1 MKIGNEKWKRLALKV
16 NLHYVVLTMLILLLV
31 FGMSIQSKYFFT
43 LANFDVLVNNYIMEA
58 IMALGMTMVII
69 SGGIDLSVAGVLPF
83 TAIIFAKMMTSGIN
97 IPLAMIISLLVA
109 MGIGF
114 INNELRSKLNLHPMV
129 VTLSTSLILKSLNLV
144 LTGGAVIAKFP
155 ASFQKIGMFK
165 PLGISVSCWIY
176 LILAVLFLYFSKN
189 NKKFIQVFFVGGN
202 CEAAKLSGMNTA
214 AVYRFVYVMS
224 AFLAG
229 LAGILST
236 TVYNSASFSF
246 GQGVELRVITAVA
259 VGGTSMTQ
267 GGIGS
272 IAGTMLGTL
281 FLAMVYNAFV
291 MSGMSTYYEN
301 VVTGGMLII
310 AVLLS
315 EGIRKIK
322 VMQTQEALK

>member
-1 MKIGNEKWKRLALKV
+1 MKSGKWKGLLLKV
-16 NLHYVVLTMLILLLV
+16 NLHYLVLAVLILVLV
-31 FGMSIQSKYFFT
+31 LGMSIKSKYFLT

-69 SGGIDLSVAGVLPF
+69 SGGIDLSIAGILPF
-83 TAIIFAKMMTSGIN
+83 TAIIFAKMMTSGMN

-129 VTLSTSLILKSLNLV
+129 VTLSTSLILKSINLV
-144 LTGGAVIAKFP
+144 LTGGTVIAKFP
-155 ASFQKIGMFK
+155 ASFKKIGMFK
-165 PLGISVSCWIY
+165 PLGITLSCWIY
-176 LILAVLFLYFSKN
+176 IILAVLFLYFSKN
-189 NKKFIQVFFVGGN
+189 NKRFIQVFFVGGN
-202 CEAAKLSGMNTA
+202 AEAAKLSGMNTE

-259 VGGTSMTQ
+259 IGGTSMTQ

-281 FLAMVYNAFV
+281 FLAIVYNAFV

-301 VVTGGMLII
+301 VVTGGMLIVAI
-310 AVLLS
+310 LLS

-322 VMQTQEALK
+322 LKQTQETLK

>member
-1 MKIGNEKWKRLALKV
+1 MKSGKWKGLLLKV
-16 NLHYVVLTMLILLLV
+16 NLHYVVLTVLILVLV
-31 FGMSIQSKYFFT
+31 LGMSIKSKYFLT

-69 SGGIDLSVAGVLPF
+69 SGGIDLSIAGILPF
-83 TAIIFAKMMTSGIN
+83 TAIIFAKMMTSGMN

-129 VTLSTSLILKSLNLV
+129 VTLSTSLILKSINLV
-144 LTGGAVIAKFP
+144 LTGGTVIAKFP
-155 ASFQKIGMFK
+155 ASFKKIGMFK
-165 PLGISVSCWIY
+165 PLGITLSCWIY
-176 LILAVLFLYFSKN
+176 IILAVLFLYFSKN
-189 NKKFIQVFFVGGN
+189 NKRFIQVFFVGGN
-202 CEAAKLSGMNTA
+202 AEAAKLSGMNTE

-259 VGGTSMTQ
+259 IGGTSMTQ

-281 FLAMVYNAFV
+281 FLAIVYNAFV

-301 VVTGGMLII
+301 VVTGGMLIVAI
-310 AVLLS
+310 LLS
-315 EGIRKIK
+315 EGIRKVK
-322 VMQTQEALK
+322 LKQTQETLN

>member
-1 MKIGNEKWKRLALKV
+1 MKSGKWKGLLLKV
-16 NLHYVVLTMLILLLV
+16 NLHYVVLTVLILVLV
-31 FGMSIQSKYFFT
+31 LGMSIKSKYFLT

-69 SGGIDLSVAGVLPF
+69 SGGIDLSIAGILPF
-83 TAIIFAKMMTSGIN
+83 TAIIFAKMMTSGMN

-129 VTLSTSLILKSLNLV
+129 VTLSTSLILKSINLV
-144 LTGGAVIAKFP
+144 LTGGTVIAKFP
-155 ASFQKIGMFK
+155 AFFKKIGMFK
-165 PLGISVSCWIY
+165 PLGITLSCWIY
-176 LILAVLFLYFSKN
+176 IILAVLFLYFSKN
-189 NKKFIQVFFVGGN
+189 NKRFIQVFFVGGN
-202 CEAAKLSGMNTA
+202 AEAAKLSGMNTE

-259 VGGTSMTQ
+259 IGGTSMTQ

-281 FLAMVYNAFV
+281 FLAIVYNAFV

-301 VVTGGMLII
+301 VVTGGMLIVAI
-310 AVLLS
+310 LLS
-315 EGIRKIK
+315 EGIRKVK
-322 VMQTQEALK
+322 LKQTQETLN

>member
-1 MKIGNEKWKRLALKV
+1 MKSGKWKGLLLKV
-16 NLHYVVLTMLILLLV
+16 NLHYVVLTVLILVLV
-31 FGMSIQSKYFFT
+31 SGMSIKSKYFLT

-69 SGGIDLSVAGVLPF
+69 SGGIDLSIAGILPF
-83 TAIIFAKMMTSGIN
+83 TAIIFAKMMTSGMN

-129 VTLSTSLILKSLNLV
+129 VTLSTSLILKSINLV
-144 LTGGAVIAKFP
+144 LTGGTVIAKFP
-155 ASFQKIGMFK
+155 ASFKKIGMFK
-165 PLGISVSCWIY
+165 PLGITLSCWIY
-176 LILAVLFLYFSKN
+176 IILAVLFLYFSKN
-189 NKKFIQVFFVGGN
+189 NKRFIQVFFVGGN
-202 CEAAKLSGMNTA
+202 AEAAKLSGMNTE

-259 VGGTSMTQ
+259 IGGTSMTQ

-281 FLAMVYNAFV
+281 FLAIVYNAFV

-301 VVTGGMLII
+301 VVTGGMLIVAI
-310 AVLLS
+310 LLS
-315 EGIRKIK
+315 EGIRKVK
-322 VMQTQEALK
+322 LKQTQETLN

>member
-1 MKIGNEKWKRLALKV
+1 MKIDVGKWKDLILKA
-16 NLHYVVLTMLILLLV
+16 NLHYVVLTVLIFVLV
-31 FGMSIQSKYFFT
+31 LGMSFQSKYFLTF
-43 LANFDVLVNNYIMEA
+43 ANFDVLVNNYIMEA

-83 TAIIFAKMMTSGIN
+83 TAIIFAKMITSGFN
-97 IPLAMIISLLVA
+97 IPLAVVISLLVA
-109 MGIGF
+109 MVIGF

-129 VTLSTSLILKSLNLV
+129 VTLSTMLILKSLNLV
-144 LTGGAVIAKFP
+144 LTGGTVIAKFP
-155 ASFQKIGMFK
+155 ASFQKIGAFK
-165 PLGISVSCWIY
+165 PLGMTLSCWIY
-176 LILAVLFLYFSKN
+176 LVLAVLFLYYTKN

-202 CEAAKLSGMNTA
+202 CEAAKLSGMKTV
-214 AVYRFVYVMS
+214 AVYRFVYILS

-259 VGGTSMTQ
+259 IGGTSMTQ

-281 FLAMVYNAFV
+281 FLALVYNAFV

-322 VMQTQEALK
+322 LNRTQEALK

>member
-1 MKIGNEKWKRLALKV
+1 MKSGKWKGLLLKV
-16 NLHYVVLTMLILLLV
+16 NLHYVVLTVLILVLV
-31 FGMSIQSKYFFT
+31 LGMSIKSKYFLT

-69 SGGIDLSVAGVLPF
+69 SGGIDLSIAGILPF
-83 TAIIFAKMMTSGIN
+83 TAIIFAKMMTSGMN

-129 VTLSTSLILKSLNLV
+129 VTLSTSLILKSINLV
-144 LTGGAVIAKFP
+144 LTGGTVIAKFP
-155 ASFQKIGMFK
+155 ASFKKIGMFK
-165 PLGISVSCWIY
+165 PLGITLSCWIY
-176 LILAVLFLYFSKN
+176 IILAVLFLYFSKN
-189 NKKFIQVFFVGGN
+189 NKRFIQVFFVGGN
-202 CEAAKLSGMNTA
+202 AEAAKLSGMNTE

-259 VGGTSMTQ
+259 IGGTSMTQ

-281 FLAMVYNAFV
+281 FLAIVYNAFV

-301 VVTGGMLII
+301 VVTGGMLIVAI
-310 AVLLS
+310 LLS
-315 EGIRKIK
+315 EGIRKVK
-322 VMQTQEALK
+322 LKQTQEALK

>member
-1 MKIGNEKWKRLALKV
+1 MLLKV
-16 NLHYVVLTMLILLLV
+16 NLHYLVLAVLILVLV
-31 FGMSIQSKYFFT
+31 LGMSIKSKYFLT

-69 SGGIDLSVAGVLPF
+69 SGGIDLSIAGILPF
-83 TAIIFAKMMTSGIN
+83 TAIIFAKMMTSGMN

-114 INNELRSKLNLHPMV
+114 INNELRSKLNLYPMV
-129 VTLSTSLILKSLNLV
+129 VTLSTSLILKSINLV
-144 LTGGAVIAKFP
+144 LTGGTVIAKFP
-155 ASFQKIGMFK
+155 ASFKKIGMFK
-165 PLGISVSCWIY
+165 PLGITLSCWIY
-176 LILAVLFLYFSKN
+176 IILAVLFLYFSKN
-189 NKKFIQVFFVGGN
+189 NKRFIQVFFVGGN
-202 CEAAKLSGMNTA
+202 AEAAKLSGMNTE

-259 VGGTSMTQ
+259 IGGTSMTQ

-281 FLAMVYNAFV
+281 FLAIVYNAFV

-301 VVTGGMLII
+301 VVTGGMLIVAI
-310 AVLLS
+310 LLS

-322 VMQTQEALK
+322 LKQTQETLK